1 MLRIVVLLIAVFTL
15 FSQMDVNA
23 QQYHID
29 VQRYNNPYLNSSTY
43 DINVRRQ
50 PQIGANI
57 LDIRRMFL
65 FSQPTQTRSLL
76 EAEREASASRRA
88 DAEAELLRAQAE
100 LLRYQLQ
107 MAKQAQ
113 RQQNQNVERAKA
125 KPVPKKRKQS
135 RKRKYESTDAVWWN
149 QLRQYQPRQYRSRT
163 RTKQV
168 DTKYLWNAEPI
179 APRVSSRIQTT
190 KRQVTRLN
198 PNEGIWR
205 KIEMKKGGQD

>member
-88 DAEAELLRAQAE
+88 DAEPNCYEHRLNCYAINYRWRNKGNAS
-100 LLRYQLQ
+100 RIK
-107 MAKQAQ
+107 MSNAQ
-113 RQQNQNVERAKA
+113 RQNQCQRSASNLGNANMS
-125 KPVPKKRKQS
+125 PLMPCGGTNLGNTNLGN
-135 RKRKYESTDAVWWN
+135 TD
-149 QLRQYQPRQYRSRT
+149 P
-163 RTKQV
+163 
-168 DTKYLWNAEPI
+168 
-179 APRVSSRIQTT
+179 APARN
-190 KRQVTRLN
+190 K
-198 PNEGIWR
+198 
-205 KIEMKKGGQD
+205 